1 MYPLLLIGRD
11 IFLPNQRNSTPVITM
26 DLFSTV
32 LDVACVELK
41 DEKVDGI
48 SLLPVIKGEDL
59 KVRPLFWHYPHYH
72 NGGARPYSSVRLDE
86 WKLIKQYETHTYELY
101 NLKEDIGEKEDLSKK
116 NPDKVNELRGILEK
130 WLKNVDAQLPFAN
143 ANWNSEKERKTGKY
157 AGVD

>member
-1 MYPLLLIGRD
+1 
-11 IFLPNQRNSTPVITM
+11 M

-72 NGGARPYSSVRLDE
+72 NGGARPYSSVRLGE

-101 NLKEDIGEKEDLSKK
+101 NLKRRY
-116 NPDKVNELRGILEK
+116 RGK
-130 WLKNVDAQLPFAN
+130 RGFK
-143 ANWNSEKERKTGKY
+143 
-157 AGVD
+157 